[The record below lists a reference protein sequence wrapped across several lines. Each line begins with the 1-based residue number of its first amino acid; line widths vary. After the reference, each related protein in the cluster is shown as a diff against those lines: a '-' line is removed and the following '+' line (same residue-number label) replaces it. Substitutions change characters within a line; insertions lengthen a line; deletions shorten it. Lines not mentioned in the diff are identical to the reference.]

1 MLHTLAVLP
10 ALQLSAA
17 TYDTG
22 AILFRGKGR
31 NIYRA
36 GDFYDVVISPTGD
49 SVSKRGDIWRG
60 ANLLRDTGFWDRDTL
75 IIHFSIRIYAA
86 GRLYVATGGFD
97 SRPTHAE
104 RYINV
109 VGRCKRRAIER
120 ATEP

>member
-22 AILFRGKGR
+22 AILFRGQGR

-49 SVSKRGDIWRG
+49 IWRG
-60 ANLLRDTGFWDRDTL
+60 ANLLRDTGKRNM
-75 IIHFSIRIYAA
+75 RV
-86 GRLYVATGGFD
+86 R
-97 SRPTHAE
+97 HACGV
-104 RYINV
+104 RW
-109 VGRCKRRAIER
+109 A
-120 ATEP
+120 